1 MKKFLGVITI
11 LAVIFAAGVAFSG
24 PKAPS
29 LGGEKISIFVLL
41 DRGITDGMNARQEK
55 AQNDIGDWMGND
67 LVRMLNKAGYEAT
80 LIQKRN
86 EYTPEAGKYLLK
98 GTIVKYDPGSTAARV
113 IVGFGA
119 GAASMDMHYELSGK
133 GESLL
138 NYDDGVG
145 SGRDWRNVARKL
157 NENTLKRVTE
167 KMNEMHKK
175 GD

>member
-41 DRGITDGMNARQEK
+41 DRGITDGMNARQER

-67 LVRMLNKAGYEAT
+67 LVKMLNKAGYEAT
-80 LIQKRN
+80 LIQKQN
-86 EYTPEAGKYLLK
+86 EYTPEAGEYLLK
-98 GTIVKYDPGSTAARV
+98 ATIVKYDPGSTAARV

-119 GAASMDMHYELSGK
+119 GSASMDMHYELSGK

-138 NYDDGVG
+138 KYDDGVG
-145 SGRDWRNVARKL
+145 SSMDWKRVARKL
-157 NENTLKRVTE
+157 NENALKRVTE